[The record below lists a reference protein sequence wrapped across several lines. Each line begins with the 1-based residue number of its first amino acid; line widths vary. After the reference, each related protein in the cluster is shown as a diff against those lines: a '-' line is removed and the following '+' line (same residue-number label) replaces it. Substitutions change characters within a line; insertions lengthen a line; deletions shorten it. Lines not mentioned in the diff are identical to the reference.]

1 MRWIKDISSLSIAVN
16 YWVTKLEKETL
27 TDFTGKLQ
35 KLPKTTNEWVILPN
49 SKVVVLERAQLE
61 DIYYTRV
68 EQTK

>member
-1 MRWIKDISSLSIAVN
+1 
-16 YWVTKLEKETL
+16 
-27 TDFTGKLQ
+27 
-35 KLPKTTNEWVILPN
+35 LPKTTNEWVILPN